1 MSLRNISAW
10 SIRNPVPSL
19 VLFAALLLA
28 GLVSFMRMQVQND
41 PDIDI
46 PIVWIS
52 ISQPGAAPS
61 EMETQVTQRVE
72 AAVRSIEGID
82 EINSNVSEGNS
93 QTVVNLD
100 LGTPI
105 DRAVNDIRDAIT
117 QIRGDLPDGILE
129 PQVGRASTSGDD
141 IASWAVIST
150 DMTLEQLS
158 WYVDN
163 TVSREL
169 LSVPGL
175 AAVNRTG
182 GVSREVRV
190 ILDPARLQSL
200 GITASQ
206 VNLQLRQMNM
216 NAAGGRAQIAGSE
229 QSMRIIGN
237 ARSAYQLGETQISLG
252 NGRSVQLA
260 DIADVRD
267 LYAEQRNYATFNG
280 RQVLAFGIQRA
291 QNESDIEVYHGAA
304 EKLRELSE
312 RNSNIRF
319 EQIFNSV
326 KYAEAQYHSAMES
339 LIEGAVLAVLV
350 VFLFLRDWRATL
362 ISAIAIPLSAIPTFW
377 FMELLGFT
385 LNSMTLM
392 ALGLVAGVL
401 VDDAI
406 VEIENIVRHMR
417 MGKSAYQASI
427 DAADEIGLAVVGTTF
442 SIVAVFLPVGLMP
455 DVAGEYFRNFGFT
468 VVASVLISLGV
479 ARLITPM
486 MAAYF
491 LKAKGHARHGEG
503 WFMDKYMSLL
513 AFTLRHR
520 WTTVVGGFLSLVAT
534 FFMFAV
540 LPQTFFPD
548 TDQDFTSV
556 TVEMV
561 PGTTMEQTGAAAR
574 QVEAVLRQQPEV
586 VSVYSRVRVGNAT
599 VSVTLKERAERER
612 TSQELERAA
621 APMLNRIPD
630 ARAFFRSQQT
640 GGRALNLMLGGEDP
654 VVLNQ
659 AALQIVEEMAT
670 IPELVAPRI
679 SGDLQRPE
687 IVIRPRLDLAAD
699 LGVTTAALSSAIR
712 IATMGEIDQNSAR
725 FSLNDRQIPIRVAL
739 NQNARQKL
747 ANIENLPVP
756 TSSGGSVPLKLVA
769 DITFGAGPTL
779 IQRTNQVRRVTI
791 GADLAPGV
799 VSGDVWEK
807 IRQLPTMR
815 DPPTGV
821 RELLIGQNR
830 WQAEMMRN
838 FMIAVVSGILLV
850 LAVLMLLYHRFMP
863 PLVNL
868 GSLLLA
874 PLGGL
879 IALWITGH
887 AVSLMVY
894 IGLLMLL
901 GIVAK
906 NSILLIDFALEEMAK
921 GVPKREA
928 ILDAGHKR
936 AQPIVMTTVAMSA
949 GMIPT
954 AIALSGDA
962 AWRAPMGIVVI
973 GGLILSTV
981 LTLVLV
987 PGTFSLA
994 LGIEERL
1001 GPRFRRWFT
1010 TGGKDAAAP
1019 APQAAE

>member
-28 GLVSFMRMQVQND
+28 GFVSFLGMQVQND

-46 PIVWIS
+46 PIVWIN

-61 EMETQVTQRVE
+61 EMETQITQRVE

-82 EINSNVSEGNS
+82 EINSSISEGNS

-105 DRAVNDIRDAIT
+105 DRAVTDVRDAIS
-117 QIRGDLPDGILE
+117 QIRSQLPDGILE

-163 TVSREL
+163 TVAREL

-182 GVSREVRV
+182 GVSREIRV

-206 VNLQLRQMNM
+206 VNAQLRQMNM

-229 QSMRIIGN
+229 QSMRILGN
-237 ARSAYQLGETQISLG
+237 ATSAYQLGQTQVSLG
-252 NGRSVQLA
+252 NGRTVQLA
-260 DIADVRD
+260 DIAEVRD

-291 QNESDIEVYHGAA
+291 QNESDIEVFRGA
-304 EKLRELSE
+304 EERLRELSE
-312 RNSNIRF
+312 RNPNVRF
-319 EQIFNSV
+319 EIRFNSV
-326 KYAEAQYHSAMES
+326 EYAEAQYHSAMES

-377 FMELLGFT
+377 FMDLLGFT

-491 LKAKGHARHGEG
+491 LSAKGHAPHGEG
-503 WFMDKYMSLL
+503 WLMDKYMSLL

-534 FFMFAV
+534 IFMFGA

-561 PGTTMEQTGAAAR
+561 PGTTLEQTGAAAR

-586 VSVYSRVRVGNAT
+586 EGIFSRIRVGNAT
-599 VSVTLKERAERER
+599 VSASLKDRAERER
-612 TSQELERAA
+612 SSQDLERAV

-654 VVLNQ
+654 VLLNQ
-659 AALQIVEEMAT
+659 AALRIVDEMAT
-670 IPELVAPRI
+670 IPDLVAPRI

-699 LGVTTAALSSAIR
+699 LGVTTASLSNAIR
-712 IATMGEIDQNSAR
+712 IATIGEIDQNSAR

-739 NQNARQKL
+739 NENARQRL

-756 TSSGGSVPLKLVA
+756 TSNGGSVPLKLVS

-779 IQRTNQVRRVTI
+779 IQRTNQVRRITI

-799 VSGDVWEK
+799 VSGDVWTK

-815 DPPTGV
+815 NPPAGV

-830 WQAEMMRN
+830 WQAEMMKN
-838 FMIAVVSGILLV
+838 FMIAVISGILLV

-887 AVSLMVY
+887 AISLMVY
-894 IGLLMLL
+894 IGLLMLI

-928 ILDAGHKR
+928 IMDAGHKR

-954 AIALSGDA
+954 AIALSGDS
-962 AWRAPMGIVVI
+962 AWRAPMGVVVI

-994 LGIEERL
+994 LGLEERI
-1001 GPRFRRWFT
+1001 GPKLRRWLT
-1010 TGGKDAAAP
+1010 TGGKDATAP

>member
-28 GLVSFMRMQVQND
+28 GLVSFLRMQVQND

-61 EMETQVTQRVE
+61 EMETQITQRVE

-82 EINSNVSEGNS
+82 EINSSISEGNS

-105 DRAVNDIRDAIT
+105 DRAVTDVRDAIS
-117 QIRGDLPDGILE
+117 QIRSQLPDGILE

-163 TVSREL
+163 TVAREL

-182 GVSREVRV
+182 GVSREIRV

-206 VNLQLRQMNM
+206 VNQQLRAMNM

-229 QSMRIIGN
+229 QSMRILGN
-237 ARSAYQLGETQISLG
+237 APSAYQLGQTQISLG
-252 NGRSVQLA
+252 NGRSVQLS
-260 DIADVRD
+260 DIAEVRD

-291 QNESDIEVYHGAA
+291 QNESDIEVFRGA
-304 EKLRELSE
+304 EERLHELAE
-312 RNSNIRF
+312 RNPNVRF
-319 EQIFNSV
+319 EIRFNSV
-326 KYAEAQYHSAMES
+326 EYAEAQYESAMES

-377 FMELLGFT
+377 FMDLLGFT

-491 LKAKGHARHGEG
+491 LKAKGHAKHGEG
-503 WFMDKYMSLL
+503 WLMDKYMSLL

-534 FFMFAV
+534 VFMFMA

-561 PGTTMEQTGAAAR
+561 PGTTLEQTGAAAR

-586 VSVYSRVRVGNAT
+586 EGIFSRIRVGNAT
-599 VSVTLKERAERER
+599 VSASLKDRAERER
-612 TSQELERAA
+612 SSQDLERAV
-621 APMLNRIPD
+621 APLLNRIPD

-654 VVLNQ
+654 VLLNQ
-659 AALQIVEEMAT
+659 AALRIVEEMAT

-699 LGVTTAALSSAIR
+699 LGVTTASLSNAIR
-712 IATMGEIDQNSAR
+712 IATIGEIDQNSAR

-739 NQNARQKL
+739 NENARQRL

-756 TSSGGSVPLKLVA
+756 TSSGGSVPLKLVS

-779 IQRTNQVRRVTI
+779 IQRTNQVRRITI

-799 VSGDVWEK
+799 VSGDVWTK

-815 DPPTGV
+815 NPPAGV

-838 FMIAVVSGILLV
+838 FMIAVISGILLV

-887 AVSLMVY
+887 AISLMVY
-894 IGLLMLL
+894 IGLLMLI

-921 GVPKREA
+921 GVPKKEA

-954 AIALSGDA
+954 AIALSGDS
-962 AWRAPMGIVVI
+962 AWRAPMGVVVI
-973 GGLILSTV
+973 GGLLLSTV

-994 LGIEERL
+994 LGIEERI
-1001 GPRFRRWFT
+1001 GPRLRRWFT
-1010 TGGKDAAAP
+1010 TGGKDATP
-1019 APQAAE
+1019 PVPQAAE

>member
-1 MSLRNISAW
+1 MNFRNISAW
-10 SIRNPVPSL
+10 SIRNPVPPL

-28 GLVSFMRMQVQND
+28 GLVAFLSMRVQND

-46 PIVWIS
+46 PVAWVQ

-82 EINSNVSEGNS
+82 EINSSVSEGS
-93 QTVVNLD
+93 SFTFVQLD

-105 DRAVNDIRDAIT
+105 DRAVNDIRDAIS

-129 PQVGRASTSGDD
+129 PQVGRENTSNND
-141 IASWAVIST
+141 IASWAVIAN

-163 TVSREL
+163 TISREL

-190 ILDPARLQSL
+190 VLDPARLQSL

-206 VNLQLRQMNM
+206 VNQQLRAMNM

-237 ARSAYQLGETQISLG
+237 ARSAYQLGQTQISLG
-252 NGRSVQLA
+252 GGRTIQLA
-260 DIADVRD
+260 SIAEVRD

-280 RQVLAFGIQRA
+280 RQVLSFAIQRA
-291 QNESDIEVYHGAA
+291 KNESDIEVYHGAA
-304 EKLRELSE
+304 EKLRQLSE
-312 RNSNIRF
+312 RNPNIRF

-326 KYAEAQYHSAMES
+326 EYAEAQYHSAMES
-339 LIEGAVLAVLV
+339 LIEGAILAVLI

-362 ISAIAIPLSAIPTFW
+362 ISAIAIPLSAIPAFW
-377 FMELLGFT
+377 FMDLLGFT

-468 VVASVLISLGV
+468 VVASVLTSLAV

-486 MAAYF
+486 MCAYF
-491 LKAKGHARHGEG
+491 LKAKGHAKHGEG
-503 WFMDKYMSLL
+503 WLMDRYMRLL
-513 AFTLRHR
+513 AWTLRHR

-534 FFMFAV
+534 VMMFMV

-548 TDQDFTSV
+548 TDQDFTGV

-561 PGTTMEQTGAAAR
+561 PGTTLAQTGEAAR

-586 VSVYSRVRVGNAT
+586 ESVFARVRVGNAS
-599 VSVTLKERAERER
+599 VSANLKDRTERER
-612 TSQELERAA
+612 TSQELERAV
-621 APMLNRIPD
+621 APLLNRIPD

-640 GGRALNLMLGGEDP
+640 GGRALNVPLGGEDP
-654 VVLNQ
+654 VALNQ
-659 AALQIVEEMAT
+659 AALRIVEEMGT
-670 IPELVAPRI
+670 LPEVVAPRI
-679 SGDLQRPE
+679 NGDLQRPE

-699 LGVTTAALSSAIR
+699 LGVTTAALSNAIR
-712 IATMGEIDQNSAR
+712 IATLGEIDQNSAR
-725 FSLNDRQIPIRVAL
+725 FSLNDRQIPIRVL
-739 NQNARQKL
+739 LSQNARQKL

-756 TSSGGSVPLKLVA
+756 TTSGGSVPLKLVA

-779 IQRTNQVRRVTI
+779 IQRTNQQRRITI
-791 GADLAPGV
+791 GADLAPGA
-799 VSGDVWEK
+799 VSGDVMQK

-815 DPPTGV
+815 NPPAGV
-821 RELLIGQNR
+821 SELLIGQNR
-830 WQAEMMRN
+830 WQAEMMKN
-838 FMIAVVSGILLV
+838 FLIAVVSGIFLV

-887 AVSLMVY
+887 SISLMVY
-894 IGLLMLL
+894 IGLLMLI

-906 NSILLIDFALEEMAK
+906 NSILLIDFALEEMAR

-928 ILDAGHKR
+928 IMDAGHKR

-962 AWRAPMGIVVI
+962 AWRAPMGVVVI

-994 LGIEERL
+994 LGIEDRMAPRL
-1001 GPRFRRWFT
+1001 RRWFT
-1010 TGGKDAAAP
+1010 TGGRDAGSP